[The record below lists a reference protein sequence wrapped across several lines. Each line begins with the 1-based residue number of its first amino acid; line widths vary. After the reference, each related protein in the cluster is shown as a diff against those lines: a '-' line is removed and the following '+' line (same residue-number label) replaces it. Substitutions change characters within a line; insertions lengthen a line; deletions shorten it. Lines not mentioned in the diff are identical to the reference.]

1 MSISLD
7 SSLGRDLREAGVIA
21 VLVVEQAERAVSLA
35 RSLVEGGV
43 RVMELTLR
51 TPTAIDALARIR
63 AEVPEM
69 TAGVGTI
76 LTTDQLDQVIDTGAS
91 FGVSPGLNPRVVTH
105 AVQRGFPFAP
115 GVCTASDIE
124 RGVELGCRVLKY
136 FPAETSGGLKHL
148 ESMGAPYAH
157 LGLTY
162 IPLGG
167 VNTGNT
173 AEYLNS
179 PLICAVGGSWIAPRS
194 LIAAGNWDQ
203 IRANAREASGLVE
216 RIRADS

>member
-1 MSISLD
+1 
-7 SSLGRDLREAGVIA
+7 
-21 VLVVEQAERAVSLA
+21 
-35 RSLVEGGV
+35 
-43 RVMELTLR
+43 
-51 TPTAIDALARIR
+51 
-63 AEVPEM
+63 M

-148 ESMGAPYAH
+148 ESMAAPYAH

>member
-179 PLICAVGGSWIAPRS
+179 PLICAVGGSGIAPRS